1 MGEMSREKKPKRA
14 RIEAR
19 STVEEAEAI
28 RALANSLNMSVTEYI
43 LYKALYETNASSG
56 STLRDIWDELYTIST
71 QLSELNLNAKAIA
84 GQSRAAEARRVSMA
98 ILAAIDTVEPCL
110 MDACERLSRA
120 IEAEYPTE
128 RRRNALS

>member
-28 RALANSLNMSVTEYI
+28 RALANSLNMNITEYI

-56 STLRDIWDELYTIST
+56 STLRDIWDELFTISA
-71 QLSELNLNAKAIA
+71 QLSELNSNAKAIA
-84 GQSRAAEARRVSMA
+84 GLSRAAEARRLSMA
-98 ILAAIDTVEPCL
+98 IFAAIDTVEPCL
-110 MDACERLSRA
+110 VDACERLSRA

>member
-1 MGEMSREKKPKRA
+1 MGERSREKKPKRA

-56 STLRDIWDELYTIST
+56 STLRDIWDELFTISA

-98 ILAAIDTVEPCL
+98 IFSAIDTVEPCL
-110 MDACERLSRA
+110 IDVCERLSRA

>member
-1 MGEMSREKKPKRA
+1 MGETSRGKKPKRA

-56 STLRDIWDELYTIST
+56 STLRDIWDELFTISA

-98 ILAAIDTVEPCL
+98 IFSAIDTVEPCL
-110 MDACERLSRA
+110 IDVCERLSRA

>member
-56 STLRDIWDELYTIST
+56 STLRDIWDELFTISA
-71 QLSELNLNAKAIA
+71 QLSELNLNAKAMA

-98 ILAAIDTVEPCL
+98 IFSAIDTVEPCL
-110 MDACERLSRA
+110 IDVCERLSRA

>member
-28 RALANSLNMSVTEYI
+28 RALANSLNMNVTEYI
-43 LYKALYETNASSG
+43 LYKALYEPNASSG
-56 STLRDIWDELYTIST
+56 STLRGIWDELFTIST
-71 QLSELNLNAKAIA
+71 QLSELNSNAKAIA

-98 ILAAIDTVEPCL
+98 IFAAIDTVEPCL
-110 MDACERLSRA
+110 IDACDRLSRA
-120 IEAEYPTE
+120 IEAEYPPE

>member
-19 STVEEAEAI
+19 GTVEEAEAI

-56 STLRDIWDELYTIST
+56 SALRDIWDELYTIST

-84 GQSRAAEARRVSMA
+84 GKSRAAEARRVSMA
-98 ILAAIDTVEPCL
+98 IFAAIDTVEPCL

>member
-1 MGEMSREKKPKRA
+1 MGELSREKKPKRA

-56 STLRDIWDELYTIST
+56 SALRDIWDELFTIST
-71 QLSELNLNAKAIA
+71 QLSELNLNARAIA

-98 ILAAIDTVEPCL
+98 IFSAIDTVEPCL

>member
-43 LYKALYETNASSG
+43 LYKALYETNTSSG
-56 STLRDIWDELYTIST
+56 SALRDIWDELYTIST

-84 GQSRAAEARRVSMA
+84 GKSRAAEARRVSMA
-98 ILAAIDTVEPCL
+98 IFAAIDTVEPCL
-110 MDACERLSRA
+110 MNACERLSRA

>member
-1 MGEMSREKKPKRA
+1 MGELSREKKPKKA

-28 RALANSLNMSVTEYI
+28 RAMANSLNMSVTEYI

-56 STLRDIWDELYTIST
+56 STLRDIWDELFTIST
-71 QLSELNLNAKAIA
+71 QLSELNLNARAIA
-84 GQSRAAEARRVSMA
+84 GQSRAAEARRLSMA
-98 ILAAIDTVEPCL
+98 IFGAIDAVAPRL

>member
-19 STVEEAEAI
+19 STVEEAEAV

-56 STLRDIWDELYTIST
+56 SALRDIWDELYTIST

-84 GQSRAAEARRVSMA
+84 GKSRAAEARRVSMA
-98 ILAAIDTVEPCL
+98 IFAAIDTVEPCL

>member
-28 RALANSLNMSVTEYI
+28 RSLAKKLNMSVTEYI
-43 LYKALYETNASSG
+43 LYKTLYETNASSG
-56 STLRDIWDELYTIST
+56 STLRDIWDELFTISM
-71 QLSELNLNAKAIA
+71 QLTELNLNAKAIA

-98 ILAAIDTVEPCL
+98 IFTAIDTVEPRL

>member
-1 MGEMSREKKPKRA
+1 MAEMSREKKPKRA

-28 RALANSLNMSVTEYI
+28 RALANSLNMNITEYI

-56 STLRDIWDELYTIST
+56 STLRDIWDELFTIST
-71 QLSELNLNAKAIA
+71 QLSELNSNAKTIA
-84 GQSRAAEARRVSMA
+84 GQSRAAEARRLSMA
-98 ILAAIDTVEPCL
+98 IFAAIDTVEPCL
-110 MDACERLSRA
+110 IDACERLSRA

>member
-1 MGEMSREKKPKRA
+1 
-14 RIEAR
+14 
-19 STVEEAEAI
+19 
-28 RALANSLNMSVTEYI
+28 MSVTEYI

-56 STLRDIWDELYTIST
+56 STLRDIWDELFTISA

-98 ILAAIDTVEPCL
+98 IFSAIDSVEPCL
-110 MDACERLSRA
+110 IDACERLSRA

>member
-1 MGEMSREKKPKRA
+1 MGEMSRKKKPKRA

-56 STLRDIWDELYTIST
+56 STLRDIWDELFTISA

-98 ILAAIDTVEPCL
+98 IFSAIDTVEPCL
-110 MDACERLSRA
+110 IDVCERLSRA

>member
-43 LYKALYETNASSG
+43 LY
-56 STLRDIWDELYTIST
+56 TIST

-98 ILAAIDTVEPCL
+98 IFAAIDTVEPCL

>member
-1 MGEMSREKKPKRA
+1 MGEMSREKKPKKA

-28 RALANSLNMSVTEYI
+28 RALANSFNMSVTEYI

-56 STLRDIWDELYTIST
+56 STLRDIWDELFTIST
-71 QLSELNLNAKAIA
+71 QLSELNSNAKAIA
-84 GQSRAAEARRVSMA
+84 GQSRAAEARRVSMS
-98 ILAAIDTVEPCL
+98 IFAAIDTVEPCL
-110 MDACERLSRA
+110 IDACERISRA

-128 RRRNALS
+128 RRHNALS

>member
-1 MGEMSREKKPKRA
+1 MGEISREKKPKRA

-28 RALANSLNMSVTEYI
+28 RALANSLNMNITEYI

-56 STLRDIWDELYTIST
+56 STLRDIWDELFTISA
-71 QLSELNLNAKAIA
+71 QLSELNSNAKAIA
-84 GQSRAAEARRVSMA
+84 GRSRAAEARRLSMA
-98 ILAAIDTVEPCL
+98 IFAAIDTVEPCL
-110 MDACERLSRA
+110 VDACERLSRA

>member
-1 MGEMSREKKPKRA
+1 MGETSRKKKPKRA

-56 STLRDIWDELYTIST
+56 STLRDIWDELFTISA

-98 ILAAIDTVEPCL
+98 IFSAIDTVEPCL
-110 MDACERLSRA
+110 IDVCERLSRA

>member
-1 MGEMSREKKPKRA
+1 MGELSREKKPKKA

-28 RALANSLNMSVTEYI
+28 RAMANSLNMSVTEYI

-56 STLRDIWDELYTIST
+56 STLRDIWTSFMIST
-71 QLSELNLNAKAIA
+71 QLSELNLNARAIA
-84 GQSRAAEARRVSMA
+84 GQSRAAEARRLSMA
-98 ILAAIDTVEPCL
+98 IFAAIDAVEPRL

>member
-1 MGEMSREKKPKRA
+1 MGEMFREKKPKRA

-56 STLRDIWDELYTIST
+56 SALRDIWDELYTIST

-84 GQSRAAEARRVSMA
+84 GKSRAAEARRVSMA
-98 ILAAIDTVEPCL
+98 IFAAIDTVEPCL
-110 MDACERLSRA
+110 MNACERLSRA

>member
-56 STLRDIWDELYTIST
+56 STLRDIWDELFTISA

-84 GQSRAAEARRVSMA
+84 GQSRAVEARRVSMA
-98 ILAAIDTVEPCL
+98 IFSAIDTVEPCL
-110 MDACERLSRA
+110 IDVCERLSRA

>member
-1 MGEMSREKKPKRA
+1 MGELSREKKPKRA

-56 STLRDIWDELYTIST
+56 SALRDIWDELYTIST

-84 GQSRAAEARRVSMA
+84 GKSRAAEARRVSMA
-98 ILAAIDTVEPCL
+98 IFAAIDTVEPCL

>member
-19 STVEEAEAI
+19 STIEEAEAI
-28 RALANSLNMSVTEYI
+28 RALANSLNMNVTEYI
-43 LYKALYETNASSG
+43 LYKALYEPNASSG
-56 STLRDIWDELYTIST
+56 STLRGIWDELFTIST
-71 QLSELNLNAKAIA
+71 QLSELNSNAKAIA

-98 ILAAIDTVEPCL
+98 IFAAIDTVEPCL
-110 MDACERLSRA
+110 IDACDRLSRA

>member
-1 MGEMSREKKPKRA
+1 MAEMSREKKPKRA

-19 STVEEAEAI
+19 STVEEADAI
-28 RALANSLNMSVTEYI
+28 RALANSLNMNITEYI
-43 LYKALYETNASSG
+43 LYKTLYETNASSG

-71 QLSELNLNAKAIA
+71 QLSELNSNAKAIA
-84 GQSRAAEARRVSMA
+84 GQSRAAEARRLSMA
-98 ILAAIDTVEPCL
+98 IFAAIDTVEPCL
-110 MDACERLSRA
+110 IDACERLSRA

>member
-1 MGEMSREKKPKRA
+1 MGELSREKKPKRA

-56 STLRDIWDELYTIST
+56 SALRDIWDELFTIST
-71 QLSELNLNAKAIA
+71 QLSELNLNARAIA
-84 GQSRAAEARRVSMA
+84 RQSRAAEARRVSMA
-98 ILAAIDTVEPCL
+98 IFSAIDTVEPCL

>member
-1 MGEMSREKKPKRA
+1 MGETSGEKKPKRA

-56 STLRDIWDELYTIST
+56 STLRDIWDELFTISA
-71 QLSELNLNAKAIA
+71 QLSQLNLNAKAIA

-98 ILAAIDTVEPCL
+98 IFSAIDTVEPCL
-110 MDACERLSRA
+110 INACERLSRA

>member
-56 STLRDIWDELYTIST
+56 STLRDIWDELFTISA

-98 ILAAIDTVEPCL
+98 IFSAIDTVEPCL
-110 MDACERLSRA
+110 IDVCERLSRA

>member
-1 MGEMSREKKPKRA
+1 MAEMSREKKPKRA

-28 RALANSLNMSVTEYI
+28 RALANSLNMNITEYI

-56 STLRDIWDELYTIST
+56 STLRDIWDELFTIST
-71 QLSELNLNAKAIA
+71 QLSELNSNAKAIA
-84 GQSRAAEARRVSMA
+84 GQSRAAEARRLSMA
-98 ILAAIDTVEPCL
+98 IFAAIDTVEPCL
-110 MDACERLSRA
+110 IDACERLARA

>member
-56 STLRDIWDELYTIST
+56 STLRDIWDELFTISA

-98 ILAAIDTVEPCL
+98 IFSAIDTVEPCL
-110 MDACERLSRA
+110 INVCERLSRA

>member
-1 MGEMSREKKPKRA
+1 MGEMSREKKPKWA

-56 STLRDIWDELYTIST
+56 STLRDIWDELFTISA

-84 GQSRAAEARRVSMA
+84 GQARAADARRVSMA
-98 ILAAIDTVEPCL
+98 YYSAIDSVEPCL
-110 MDACERLSRA
+110 IDVCERLSRA

>member
-43 LYKALYETNASSG
+43 LYKALYEPNASSG
-56 STLRDIWDELYTIST
+56 STLRDIWDELFTIST
-71 QLSELNLNAKAIA
+71 QLSELNSNAKAIA
-84 GQSRAAEARRVSMA
+84 GQSRAVEARRVSMA
-98 ILAAIDTVEPCL
+98 IFAAIDTVEPCL
-110 MDACERLSRA
+110 IDACDRLSRA